1 MTKPILVSLEGLIA
15 SGKST
20 FLTKLKEQLPHL
32 HFIDEPVDQW
42 QEFRNDTGETMLEIF
57 YKDRQRWSYTFQN
70 MALITRVRAINRAIA
85 KWEEDC
91 RANPELKKNNIFVT
105 ERCIETDFNVFAK
118 MLHED
123 GSIQKVEW
131 DIYRQW
137 YRFLTQECKLS
148 GIVYINCT
156 VEKCMERISLRN
168 RGGEDNIPLDY
179 MKQLHNYHESWINNT
194 SIPTLRISTQEDVS
208 ITEFSKTTTG
218 EDGLSSFVKFIN
230 GLD

>member
-1 MTKPILVSLEGLIA
+1 
-15 SGKST
+15 
-20 FLTKLKEQLPHL
+20 
-32 HFIDEPVDQW
+32 
-42 QEFRNDTGETMLEIF
+42 MLEIF

-70 MALITRVRAINRAIA
+70 MALITRVRAINRAIS

-91 RANPELKKNNIFVT
+91 KANPELKKHNIFVS

-156 VEKCMERISLRN
+156 AEKCMERISRRN
-168 RGGEDNIPLDY
+168 RGGEDNIPLEY
-179 MKQLHNYHESWINNT
+179 MKQLHKYHEDWINNT

-208 ITEFSKTTTG
+208 ETEFSKSITG
-218 EDGLSSFVKFIN
+218 EDGLMSFVKFIQS
-230 GLD
+230 LD